1 MLLPIL
7 DMNIIIIIILNQQF
21 ITWSVV
27 ADYGSY
33 FITTYN
39 RCSLHKDR
47 EIEKGKREIDK

>member
-7 DMNIIIIIILNQQF
+7 DMDIIIIIILNQQF
-21 ITWSVV
+21 ITRSMV
-27 ADYGSY
+27 ADCGSY